1 LKQYIF
7 IKIKSVVTSE
17 QVEDLLPECM
27 RNVCFIEKNNK
38 SCDISILFHST
49 DHVCL
54 QEILKI
60 ASG

>member
-1 LKQYIF
+1 M
-7 IKIKSVVTSE
+7 VTSE
-17 QVEDLLPECM
+17 QVEDLLPEFM
-27 RNVCFIEKNNK
+27 RNFCFIEENNK